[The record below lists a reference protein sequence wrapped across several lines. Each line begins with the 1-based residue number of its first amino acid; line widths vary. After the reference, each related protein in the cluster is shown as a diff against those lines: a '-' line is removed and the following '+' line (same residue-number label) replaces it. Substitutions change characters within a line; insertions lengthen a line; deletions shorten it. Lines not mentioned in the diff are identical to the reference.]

1 MATRTITGAIP
12 PTDLDER
19 PGGRFQESLAP
30 RDDEIADWARQQVHQ
45 EWTVIIRK
53 IWRRARARSL
63 DRGLRLS
70 LPYFDDEAMEVR
82 QREVEVIPRGRIMFV
97 PAFVVLAARREKELV
112 AAEGGMSEE
121 TKQHLLGLLGILE
134 REFGAPEADNNGPIA
149 RG

>member
-1 MATRTITGAIP
+1 
-12 PTDLDER
+12 
-19 PGGRFQESLAP
+19 
-30 RDDEIADWARQQVHQ
+30 
-45 EWTVIIRK
+45 VIIRK